1 MFATEASD
9 CTTKGSENSS
19 LAEAPGKHFNIT
31 ILTMFK
37 GLKQDMN
44 KLFKEDHKNKQNPA
58 E

>member
-1 MFATEASD
+1 MFATEGSD
-9 CTTKGSENSS
+9 CTTKGPESSS

-31 ILTMFK
+31 ITNMFK
-37 GLKQDMN
+37 DLEQDMN